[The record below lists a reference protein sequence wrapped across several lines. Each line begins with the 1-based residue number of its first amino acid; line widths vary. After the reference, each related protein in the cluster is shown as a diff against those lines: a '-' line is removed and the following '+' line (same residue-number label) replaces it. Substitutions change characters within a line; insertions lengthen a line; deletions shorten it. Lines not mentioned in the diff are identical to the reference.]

1 MLPYITIS
9 RPLIARCIIFLASVA
24 STSPI
29 VFRMASAEAE
39 IITLCDKNHAPLPKY
54 INPEYVCK
62 ESSISLAT
70 VMFKYLHER
79 DNAGDKANETLASR
93 NNGLPKIIGVAGG

>member
-1 MLPYITIS
+1 
-9 RPLIARCIIFLASVA
+9 
-24 STSPI
+24 
-29 VFRMASAEAE
+29 MASAEAE

-93 NNGLPKIIGVAGG
+93 NNGLPKIIGVAGGQGRAAFRVPEATIYPTSRAANRSR